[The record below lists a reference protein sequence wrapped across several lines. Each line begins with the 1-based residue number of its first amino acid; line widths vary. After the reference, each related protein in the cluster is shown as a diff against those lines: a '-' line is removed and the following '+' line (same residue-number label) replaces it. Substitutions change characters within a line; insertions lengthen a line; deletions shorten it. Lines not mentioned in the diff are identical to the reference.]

1 VPSSPTAAN
10 DSFVPVNSG
19 LSSPHSSRA
28 TSSDAVRKSSKP
40 ESGSSFSVSAR

>member
-1 VPSSPTAAN
+1 MPSSPTAAN

-19 LSSPHSSRA
+19 LSSPHSVRA